1 MLDALKKTG
10 LQYVLKNIFP
20 ALYGK
25 KGFIKINAKVFHRK
39 VKFQYAG

>member
-1 MLDALKKTG
+1 MLDALKKNG

-25 KGFIKINAKVFHRK
+25 RFHQEYGKVFHRK
-39 VKFQYAG
+39 V